1 MAIVVTNQNRQQYRP
16 ELQQMYRQ
24 RYHVFVEQLQWDL
37 PHANDGLEC
46 DEFDTEDT
54 VYLLLLDRQGNI
66 QGSSRLLPT
75 LNPHLM
81 SEIFSHLVEGEIP
94 RGSHIWESSRSY
106 ILPDRRAKGVLGE
119 LFLAMLEIGLL
130 LEIQKIT
137 FVCDMNFLSRI
148 LHAGWEVDP
157 LGMPEANA
165 MGDIISASSV
175 NINFSTLHN
184 LRRHY
189 NVFESVLDDMPIN
202 IAARLRAAKQRESG
216 FDHNHH
222 AGDITCLQGTT
233 WVSHPDTH
241 NTLLCDG
248 PNLETMMNEEC
259 QNKRQNHLKNDGNR

>member
-1 MAIVVTNQNRQQYRP
+1 MAIIVTNQNRQQYRP

-46 DEFDTEDT
+46 DEFDTKDT

-106 ILPDRRAKGVLGE
+106 ILPDRRAKGILGE
-119 LFLAMLEIGLL
+119 LFLAMLEVGLL

-137 FVCDMNFLSRI
+137 FVCDMNFLSSI
-148 LHAGWEVDP
+148 IHAGWEVDL
-157 LGMPEANA
+157 LGMPEANTQ
-165 MGDIISASSV
+165 GEVIGASSV
-175 NINFSTLHN
+175 NVNLSTLHN
-184 LRRHY
+184 LRQHY
-189 NVFESVLDDMPIN
+189 SISGSVLDDMPIN
-202 IAARLRAAKQRESG
+202 IAARLKGAKQRENG
-216 FDHNHH
+216 FGHNHR
-222 AGDITCLQGTT
+222 AGDITYLQGTT
-233 WVSHPDTH
+233 WVSYPDTDH
-241 NTLLCDG
+241 TIFSDA
-248 PNLETMMNEEC
+248 PYLERLINDDC
-259 QNKRQNHLKNDGNR
+259 RSVPQNHIKPDGNR